1 MTMTCREVRD
11 HLVDYLAGDLAPQ
24 ERGEFERHIQGC
36 SHCADH
42 IDDSRN
48 ALHVSR
54 AALNDLAAPSA
65 DDVPDA
71 LLQAVLGMKPAKQPA
86 AEQMF
91 DPSRLRVQF
100 SEVLIRV

>member
-1 MTMTCREVRD
+1 MTMTCREIRD
-11 HLVDYLAGDLAPQ
+11 YLVDYLAGDLAPQ
-24 ERGEFERHIQGC
+24 EREELERHVQGC

-42 IDDSRN
+42 VDDSRN

-54 AALNDLAAPSA
+54 AALNELTAPSA
-65 DDVPDA
+65 EDVPDA
-71 LLQAVLGMKPAKQPA
+71 LLQAVLGIKPTRQPA
-86 AEQMF
+86 PQPMF

>member
-1 MTMTCREVRD
+1 MTMTCREIRD
-11 HLVDYLAGDLAPQ
+11 YLVDYLAGDLAPQ
-24 ERGEFERHIQGC
+24 ERNELERHLEGC

-42 IDDSRN
+42 VDASRH

-54 AALNDLAAPSA
+54 AALQSLQNPSA
-65 DDVPDA
+65 DEVPDA
-71 LLQAVLGMKPAKQPA
+71 LLKAVLGMKPA
-86 AEQMF
+86 EQRAVPEMF

>member
-11 HLVDYLAGDLAPQ
+11 YLVDYLAGDLAPQ
-24 ERGEFERHIQGC
+24 EREELERHMQGC

-42 IDDSRN
+42 VDASRH

-54 AALNDLAAPSA
+54 AALNDLAAPSP
-65 DDVPDA
+65 DDGPDA
-71 LLQAVLGMKPAKQPA
+71 LLQAVMGMKPAKQPA
-86 AEQMF
+86 AEEMF

>member
-11 HLVDYLAGDLAPQ
+11 ALVDYLAGDLAPQ
-24 ERGEFERHIQGC
+24 EREELERHTAGC
-36 SHCADH
+36 SHCAD
-42 IDDSRN
+42 DVDASRN

-54 AALNDLAAPSA
+54 AALQALNAPSA

-71 LLQAVLGMKPAKQPA
+71 LLKAVLGMKPA
-86 AEQMF
+86 EQHAPHRMI
-91 DPSRLRVQF
+91 DLSRVRVQF